1 MSDFREKFTL
11 DQLLKAKRQ
20 EKPDSTF
27 WNGFDREL
35 KSKQRLLIQSQL
47 VKETRRSSASPR
59 RIYLFGSLTTV
70 SFAAFAVFIG
80 LRTPSDEILPALQGE
95 LATAQPSFT
104 VATTQAQSAG
114 LREFST
120 LAHIS
125 APRMIVRSSE
135 LTAQS
140 VAVPVIASV
149 QAQNGTSTLAS
160 IEDFNFDF
168 VDTVGLFDIPGMEM
182 ASQAETVASMSRYEQ
197 AFALGKYADPLDNDF
212 TRSFDPVHSAQP
224 TTSGRLQNASFSELD
239 RMFSRQGRRSNRSLD
254 ALSVKF

>member
-80 LRTPSDEILPALQGE
+80 LRTPSDEILPTLQGE

-104 VATTQAQSAG
+104 VATTQAG

-120 LAHIS
+120 LAHTS
-125 APRMIVRSSE
+125 APRMIVRSSM

-140 VAVPVIASV
+140 VPVIASV
-149 QAQNGTSTLAS
+149 QEQSATSTLAS
-160 IEDFNFDF
+160 LEDFNFDF
-168 VDTVGLFDIPGMEM
+168 VDAVGLFDVPGMEM

-212 TRSFDPVHSAQP
+212 TQSFDPVHSAQP

-239 RMFSRQGRRSNRSLD
+239 RMLSRQGQRSNKSLD